1 MNDFYKV
8 VSTMTSLF
16 SHKKKLFIGSAWGPQ
31 RSTVGVF
38 WNNPLTQLWSS
49 GKHLVSSEKS
59 FECDMIDQLH
69 MGIGW
74 SS

>member
-1 MNDFYKV
+1 MNDFYKG

-16 SHKKKLFIGSAWGPQ
+16 LHKKMLFIGSAWGPQ

-38 WNNPLTQLWSS
+38 WNNSLNQLWSS
-49 GKHLVSSEKS
+49 GKHLVFSEKS
-59 FECDMIDQLH
+59 FERNMIDQLH